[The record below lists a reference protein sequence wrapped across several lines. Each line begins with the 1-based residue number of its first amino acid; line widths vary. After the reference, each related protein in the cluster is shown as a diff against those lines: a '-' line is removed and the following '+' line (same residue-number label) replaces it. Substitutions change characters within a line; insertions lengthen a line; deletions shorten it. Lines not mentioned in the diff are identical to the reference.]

1 MWKLGDDI
9 IQNKISW
16 TIILRRVE
24 IEVTSKEGRELR
36 IGLIGRVRRRG
47 GITNNLIG
55 LIRKV

>member
-24 IEVTSKEGRELR
+24 IEGTSKEGRELR
-36 IGLIGRVRRRG
+36 IGLIGRVRRRV